1 MSSVVSIR
9 VSEELRGEMDRFR
22 DRICWNDE
30 IRDFVQARVDEQ
42 IRQEA
47 INHLVS
53 YVETLPGVP
62 KGTAARLVREDRDS
76 H

>member
-9 VSEELRGEMDRFR
+9 VSEELRGEMDRLR

-30 IRDFVQARVDEQ
+30 IRDFVKARVEEQ

-47 INHLVS
+47 ITLLVS

-62 KGTAARLVREDRDS
+62 KGTASRLVREDRDS

>member
-30 IRDFVQARVDEQ
+30 IRDFVKARVEEQ

-47 INHLVS
+47 ITLLVS

-62 KGTAARLVREDRDS
+62 KGTASRLVREDRDS

>member
-1 MSSVVSIR
+1 MSGVVSIR
-9 VSEELRGEMDRFR
+9 VSDELKGEMDRFR
-22 DRICWNDE
+22 DRVCWNDE
-30 IRDFVQARVDEQ
+30 IRDFVQARVEEQ
-42 IRQEA
+42 KRQEA
-47 INHLVS
+47 IDRLVS